1 MLVNRGRYCYA
12 RDNVMGSTVT
22 GARLCPGGGGCRGE
36 QWLLGPGARV
46 GNRTWAASDSGFQA
60 PCDVAGPAHPICKK
74 KKKKKSFSRRE
85 EAEKRNFFFVWVD
98 VSYRV
103 FLKRQ
108 M

>member
-1 MLVNRGRYCYA
+1 M
-12 RDNVMGSTVT
+12 
-22 GARLCPGGGGCRGE
+22 
-36 QWLLGPGARV
+36 

-60 PCDVAGPAHPICKK
+60 PCDVAGPAHPIC

>member
-1 MLVNRGRYCYA
+1 M
-12 RDNVMGSTVT
+12 
-22 GARLCPGGGGCRGE
+22 
-36 QWLLGPGARV
+36 

-60 PCDVAGPAHPICKK
+60 PCDVAGPAHPICPGKQLLRWKK